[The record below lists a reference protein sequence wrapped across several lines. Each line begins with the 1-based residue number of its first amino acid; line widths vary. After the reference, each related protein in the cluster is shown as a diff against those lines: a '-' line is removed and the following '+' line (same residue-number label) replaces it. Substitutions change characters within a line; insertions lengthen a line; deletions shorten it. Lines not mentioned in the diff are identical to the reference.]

1 MNEED
6 YIATRYTQNRGIY
19 GMLRT
24 APYIPLCYRMWN
36 QSTSKKKSIDL
47 QNEVYR
53 PQEWNLST
61 SEMESIDLKN
71 GIYRLR
77 IRILSIQTVYLS
89 VSSVGPIADYSHS
102 IVDGG
107 FDEMS

>member
-6 YIATRYTQNRGIY
+6 YIAPRYTQNRGIY

-24 APYIPLCYRMWN
+24 ASYIPLCYRMWN

-47 QNEVYR
+47 KNEVY
-53 PQEWNLST
+53 L
-61 SEMESIDLKN
+61 
-71 GIYRLR
+71 LR
-77 IRILSIQTVYLS
+77 IRILSIQTVNLS
-89 VSSVGPIADYSHS
+89 VSSVGPTADYSHS

>member
-19 GMLRT
+19 GMLLT

-36 QSTSKKKSIDL
+36 
-47 QNEVYR
+47 
-53 PQEWNLST
+53 LST
-61 SEMESIDLKN
+61 SEMESIDSKQEIN
-71 GIYRLR
+71 RLR
-77 IRILSIQTVYLS
+77 IRILSIQTVNLS

>member
-1 MNEED
+1 MNGED
-6 YIATRYTQNRGIY
+6 YIAPRYTQNRGIY

-36 QSTSKKKSIDL
+36 LSTSKMKLIDL
-47 QNEVYR
+47 Q
-53 PQEWNLST
+53 
-61 SEMESIDLKN
+61 K

-77 IRILSIQTVYLS
+77 IRILSTQTVKLS
-89 VSSVGPIADYSHS
+89 VGSVGPIADYSHS

>member
-6 YIATRYTQNRGIY
+6 YIAPRYTQNRGIY

-36 QSTSKKKSIDL
+36 LSTTKMKSIDL
-47 QNEVYR
+47 R
-53 PQEWNLST
+53 
-61 SEMESIDLKN
+61 N
-71 GIYRLR
+71 GINRLR
-77 IRILSIQTVYLS
+77 IRILSIQTVNLS